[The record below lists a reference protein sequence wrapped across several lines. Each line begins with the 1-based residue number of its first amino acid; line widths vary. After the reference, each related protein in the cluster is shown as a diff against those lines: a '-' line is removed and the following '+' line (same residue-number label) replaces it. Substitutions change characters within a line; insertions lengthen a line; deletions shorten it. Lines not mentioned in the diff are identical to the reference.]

1 MADKKRM
8 FDPEIMAMM
17 PMRLVLGDMPVQ
29 YPDGRHNLIQK
40 QLKLDPKMEK
50 TVKRLITYLKDEHI

>member
-17 PMRLVLGDMPVQ
+17 PMRWVLGDMPVQ